1 MLQPDRG
8 SVERGSGC
16 AVDLH
21 VHPAVQLP
29 VLCTGAAM
37 HLNHIVSLA
46 TSTCSHPCCAPES
59 LPLPPVLQVTYPAE
73 LAGLHYG
80 VRSTVAGLLITV
92 YGYSDTLATLA
103 QV

>member
-1 MLQPDRG
+1 MPPLLQVTYPA
-8 SVERGSGC
+8 EL
-16 AVDLH
+16 AVLQH
-21 VHPAVQLP
+21 VSHSDIVPAPCLTP
-29 VLCTGAAM
+29 SFA
-37 HLNHIVSLA
+37 N
-46 TSTCSHPCCAPES
+46 PCCAK
-59 LPLPPVLQVTYPAE
+59 VTYPAE